1 MLKNTIVRS
10 IAILGLLSLANCGSL
25 DRISNIG
32 KAPDL
37 SPIRTAD
44 ATVPADGRVVV
55 PMPMPEAPHYAP
67 NSLWETG
74 ARGFFKDQRAA
85 KVGDLLTVLINISDQ
100 AAIANKTGRSRS
112 SGEDSG
118 VSNFLGLESEASKVL
133 PKAFDPSTMLKADST
148 SSFAGQG
155 SVDRSEDVKLT
166 VAAMV
171 TGVLPNGNLII
182 RGRQEVRVNYEVREL
197 FVEGIVR
204 PEDISATNTIQ
215 HSQIAEARIS
225 YGGRGQITDVQQP
238 RYGQQLMDV
247 IFPF

>member
-1 MLKNTIVRS
+1 MLKNTVVRS

-55 PMPMPEAPHYAP
+55 PMPMPAAPQYAP

-118 VSNFLGLESEASKVL
+118 VSNFLGLEGEAKKVL
-133 PKAFDPSTMLKADST
+133 PDAFDPSTMLKADST

-204 PEDISATNTIQ
+204 PEDISATNTIR